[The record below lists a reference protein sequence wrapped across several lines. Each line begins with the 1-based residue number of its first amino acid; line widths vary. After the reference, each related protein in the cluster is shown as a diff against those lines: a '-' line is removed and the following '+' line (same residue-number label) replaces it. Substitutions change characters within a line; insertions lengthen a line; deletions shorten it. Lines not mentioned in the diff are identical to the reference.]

1 MHQLIHSRKL
11 DDRHGESVPSQGA
24 KIIHTYRLLAAA
36 VMASAT
42 LAAQAQS
49 TVPDG
54 GFDTHWK
61 FGVQAGSVHDNGKT
75 EPVVQLTFGYEFNRT
90 FSIEAL
96 ADVNLLFE
104 RDGDNVDADSKY
116 QFNTALGARALATL
130 PLSDRWSLVGGLG
143 VVQVNEELGLALHG
157 YDRYK
162 TETLVSAALMYRMNR
177 HFGLGLE
184 ASTFTQSHTLNLG
197 VRGEFHF

>member
-1 MHQLIHSRKL
+1 
-11 DDRHGESVPSQGA
+11 
-24 KIIHTYRLLAAA
+24 
-36 VMASAT
+36 MASAA

-54 GFDTHWK
+54 AFDTHWK
-61 FGVQAGSVHDNGKT
+61 FGVQAGSVHDNGKS
-75 EPVVQLTFGYEFNRT
+75 EPSLQLTFGYEFNPT
-90 FSIEAL
+90 FAIEAL
-96 ADVNLLFE
+96 ANVNLLFE
-104 RDGDNVDADSKY
+104 RDGNIIDDRSTY
-116 QFNTALGARALATL
+116 EFNSALGARALATL

-162 TETLVSAALMYRMNR
+162 TEALVSAAMMYRMNR
-177 HFGLGLE
+177 HFGLGVE

-197 VRGEFHF
+197 VRGEVHF